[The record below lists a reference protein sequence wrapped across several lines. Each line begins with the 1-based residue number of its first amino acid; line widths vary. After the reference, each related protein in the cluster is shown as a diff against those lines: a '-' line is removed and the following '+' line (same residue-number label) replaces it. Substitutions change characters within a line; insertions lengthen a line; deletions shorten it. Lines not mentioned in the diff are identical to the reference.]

1 MADISGYSDTYLT
14 ELTGEQLYNLLVDA
28 LSDSFAMIIN
38 GEEKLEDIKKNKSS
52 LKDVISKIITGI
64 EYEKLDDE
72 KDDLGY
78 KYNLNDRLKKN
89 NEILIGVLTGIYD
102 ENKIEEIFSKI
113 DFEHKDKIEEAIGK
127 LTEGISLI
135 KLDIL
140 KNFKFNVDNELD
152 LSSNLSEIERAIKGL
167 VVSFIAGDIKS
178 SIKMASMKGGKI
190 NIDNN
195 FIQDLVTAYDKIAS
209 DFVKNIIDD
218 NNPNN
223 DGDYKNLNLLKT

>member
-1 MADISGYSDTYLT
+1 M
-14 ELTGEQLYNLLVDA
+14 V
-28 LSDSFAMIIN
+28 
-38 GEEKLEDIKKNKSS
+38 
-52 LKDVISKIITGI
+52 SKIITGI